1 MVKSRKVTLR
11 VTGMTCEGCVRN
23 VTQALEK
30 ISGVV
35 SAEVDLAAGRA
46 VITLDSDNITT
57 TALVLAVKAAGYNA
71 IAV

>member
-11 VTGMTCEGCVRN
+11 VTGMTCGGCVQN

-30 ISGVV
+30 IPGVV

-57 TALVLAVKAAGYNA
+57 AALVLAVKAVGYNA